1 MMEHKL
7 VRASLL
13 GIVFIIGGIIT
24 GIGIGIGTV
33 LAQNAT
39 NDSATSLYPNN
50 TETIQDFENIEGNNS
65 AIFSNDT
72 NISNPANNLGNSLA
86 TNENQS
92 N

>member
-7 VRASLL
+7 VKASFL
-13 GIVFIIGGIIT
+13 GIVFIIGGIFT
-24 GIGIGIGTV
+24 GIGIDNGF
-33 LAQNAT
+33 AQNAT
-39 NDSATSLYPNN
+39 NGSATSLYPNN
-50 TETIQDFENIEGNNS
+50 TETIQEFENIEGNNS

-72 NISNPANNLGNSLA
+72 NISNPANNLENSLA